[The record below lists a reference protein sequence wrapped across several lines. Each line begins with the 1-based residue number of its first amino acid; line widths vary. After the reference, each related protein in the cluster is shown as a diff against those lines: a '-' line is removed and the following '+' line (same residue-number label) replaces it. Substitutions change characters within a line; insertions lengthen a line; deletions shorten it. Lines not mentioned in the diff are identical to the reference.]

1 VNSNE
6 ATCVCVLRAC
16 RTLERLFARQLLDE
30 DTFGPAGSVPKARD
44 LTRGD
49 SSKMIGLNKSRR
61 LPVNTH
67 LEQGLAFLGHVE
79 IGDRSLE
86 RLGRHADCL

>member
-6 ATCVCVLRAC
+6 ATCVCVVRAC

-30 DTFGPAGSVPKARD
+30 DTSGPQVPCQKRE
-44 LTRGD
+44 TYGD
-49 SSKMIGLNKSRR
+49 PSIMIGLNKSRR